1 MSTPSPRFSLSA
13 IAAALLAA
21 GALVAPQ
28 LSLAQ
33 TLGGASGPAGDAT
46 KVEKCDAPKGT
57 LAVVEPQDAVLQAL
71 PLGVLFAQRPQI
83 ALVEPLHQLFDLEP
97 AQVAGQQGDAL
108 ALLAGLEKVAA
119 GGEQQREG
127 QDVHGE
133 VGRGPPV

>member
-28 LSLAQ
+28 LSQAQ

-71 PLGVLFAQRPQI
+71 AKTTPAE
-83 ALVEPLHQLFDLEP
+83 ALV
-97 AQVAGQQGDAL
+97 AGA
-108 ALLAGLEKVAA
+108 
-119 GGEQQREG
+119 EQQ
-127 QDVHGE
+127 HGAQINAE
-133 VGRGPPV
+133 LNGMAFSRPPA